1 MLSFSKL
8 KSFVQTTIKICNT
21 QLYKNA
27 VKQIHTTAPIAAWAG
42 ENKPKKWLKYN
53 KVVYSPQLSHEEP
66 RPAFICHMKANIK
79 YSPWKMWYIASFVRG
94 MSADEAL
101 KQLKF
106 MLKRG
111 ARDVAET
118 IEEAKRLAIAEQNV
132 EYGTNLWVA
141 ESFVGKG
148 HVVKG
153 IRRHARGRTGKV
165 EYFHCH
171 YFVRLEEGVPPEH
184 YYTVPKQ
191 PHEQLEDWVKHMR
204 DRKSVV

>member
-1 MLSFSKL
+1 
-8 KSFVQTTIKICNT
+8 
-21 QLYKNA
+21 
-27 VKQIHTTAPIAAWAG
+27 
-42 ENKPKKWLKYN
+42 
-53 KVVYSPQLSHEEP
+53 
-66 RPAFICHMKANIK
+66 MKANIK

-94 MSADEAL
+94 MSVDGAL

-106 MLKRG
+106 ILKRG

-118 IEEAKRLAIAEQNV
+118 IEEAKQLAIAEHNV

-148 HVVKG
+148 HVVKGKMYLFLMCFIKLVVLG

-184 YYTVPKQ
+184 YYTAPKQ

-204 DRKSVV
+204 NRKITNSL